1 MFFSKLFKK
10 NQPDLSIA
18 KYKRGDFVN
27 FRHRG
32 ELSFGFI
39 YDIHVDKDKNVTYT
53 IQLGGQCPALLYGW
67 KEEEILGIKER

>member
-1 MFFSKLFKK
+1 MGFFSKLFKK

-18 KYKRGDFVN
+18 KYKKGDFVN

-53 IQLGGQCPALLYGW
+53 A
-67 KEEEILGIKER
+67 